1 MKKLLAVLSA
11 VAIAAAAAPLSV
23 TADPPGTSDTG
34 VPGSGTTVTPSTGGG
49 IAPDAGGGNNDVSPT
64 GNTQTLNPEKKSGT
78 ANMLYSVNPTYTIT
92 IPQQIVLED
101 TAKTVTIT
109 ASDVVI
115 HDSAKIIVKI
125 NKDAEY
131 KLNHSTKN
139 TSYITYKIKKDETD
153 LLPAGTA
160 AEFTGNGTQDLF
172 FTVDD
177 KSNATVAGDCTGTLA
192 FDIEYYRPTA
202 PVIVDPGHTT

>member
-1 MKKLLAVLSA
+1 MKKLFAVLSA
-11 VAIAAAAAPLSV
+11 VTIAAAAAPLSV

-49 IAPDAGGGNNDVSPT
+49 VTPDAGGGSDT
-64 GNTQTLNPEKKSGT
+64 GGSTDNTKT
-78 ANMLYSVNPTYTIT
+78 ADMLYRVNPTYTIT

-101 TAKTVTIT
+101 TAKTVKIE
-109 ASDVVI
+109 ASNVVI
-115 HDSAKIIVKI
+115 HDSAKINVKI

-160 AEFTGNGTQDLF
+160 AEFTRNGTQDLF

-177 KSNATVAGDCTGTLA
+177 KSKATVAGDYTGTLN
-192 FDIEYYRPTA
+192 FDIEYYRPTP
-202 PVIVDPGHTT
+202 PVVVDPGHTT

>member
-1 MKKLLAVLSA
+1 MKKLFAVLSA

-34 VPGSGTTVTPSTGGG
+34 TPGTGTTVTPSTGGG

-101 TAKTVTIT
+101 TAKTVPIT

-115 HDSAKIIVKI
+115 HDGASIKVSIAQ
-125 NKDAEY
+125 DAEF
-131 KLNHSTKN
+131 KVKN
-139 TSYITYKIKKDETD
+139 
-153 LLPAGTA
+153 GTA
-160 AEFTGNGTQDLF
+160 YAEYSITRGSTTVEAGAQVAEFTADGTQNLL

-177 KSNATVAGDCTGTLA
+177 KSNATVAGDYTGTLS